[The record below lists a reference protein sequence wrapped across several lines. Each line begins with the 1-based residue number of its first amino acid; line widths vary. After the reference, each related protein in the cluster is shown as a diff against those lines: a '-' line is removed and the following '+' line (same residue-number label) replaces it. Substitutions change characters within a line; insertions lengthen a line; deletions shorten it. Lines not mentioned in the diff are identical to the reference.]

1 MEVPWHSA
9 ALSFEC
15 VRLERG
21 RLDFFQMSGGDDL
34 GGAVETFKCLREELL
49 RRA

>member
-1 MEVPWHSA
+1 VQRS
-9 ALSFEC
+9 
-15 VRLERG
+15 ERA